1 MKWILLLAASTVITA
16 FLGSGCATSVDG
28 RMTAAKDVLNYN
40 GRVYSEDVMKSTIE
54 ASVNQRTVWVK
65 VEPIDDK
72 LTKVTVQARTK
83 LGGGDVALASEIDKQ
98 IAIRLATG
106 NLTPAGRP
114 LTK

>member
-1 MKWILLLAASTVITA
+1 
-16 FLGSGCATSVDG
+16 
-28 RMTAAKDVLNYN
+28 
-40 GRVYSEDVMKSTIE
+40 MKSTIE

-98 IAIRLATG
+98 IAIRRKCKIKRVARAFG
-106 NLTPAGRP
+106 KNVPSAA
-114 LTK
+114 